1 MLIDAF
7 LFRPDGSRQ
16 GVKQIFYDPHEQR

>member
-16 GVKQIFYDPHEQR
+16 GVKKIFYNPHEQR